1 MPDASPDMD
10 SLYGATDEGGDTEH
24 KGAPDSIDQEEQ
36 EDMSQQAEVP
46 VSVLQSDPS
55 MEIKPGDEIVVQ
67 VVSVKGD
74 SALIKYAPKKE
85 GKGEGEGE
93 DEEAGE
99 KTPDQ
104 EIDELDKSY

>member
-1 MPDASPDMD
+1 MKTMPDETGDMD
-10 SLYGATDEGGDTEH
+10 SLYGGTDGPEE
-24 KGAPDSIDQEEQ
+24 KGDSIDQEER
-36 EDMSQQAEVP
+36 EDMSHQAEVP

-67 VVSVKGD
+67 VVSVSGD
-74 SALIKYAPKKE
+74 SALIKYAPKKG
-85 GKGEGEGE
+85 GKDEEGEEG
-93 DEEAGE
+93 EEAGE